1 MRWHQ
6 KGYRLDGLRRPYAQ
20 TKRNQAAYVCSRT
33 LCALGYCHVMARAA
47 GWRRVVSGQPCMPQH
62 AHAPS
67 LPASSLPLLGICTN
81 VHCMYVARP
90 VYQCTLVST
99 VLLACVYI
107 PTLSKCTSRY
117 RITLMHG
124 FLAPQVEVP
133 RDQSAAEMAMSPVAS
148 VSSHVDPYPHYI
160 MAGASEYSLSCR
172 WGRTSMQLS

>member
-1 MRWHQ
+1 MLKRSV
-6 KGYRLDGLRRPYAQ
+6 
-20 TKRNQAAYVCSRT
+20 TKLPMS
-33 LCALGYCHVMARAA
+33 ALGPCVHWDTVMSWPELPGGD
-47 GWRRVVSGQPCMPQH
+47 GWSADSHACIRSLPQH

-67 LPASSLPLLGICTN
+67 LPASSLPLLGMCTN

-90 VYQCTLVST
+90 VYQCTQVLT